1 MLNSFFYRFC
11 LNCSGLAVCALL
23 ACLAAPVSYA
33 ESPLTIQITRGLSS
47 AIPLAVVPFAGQG
60 PSPVDIASVIDADLA
75 RSGRFATLPRTDQP
89 QSPSTAATVDAAQWR
104 LLKMDYVVVGRL
116 VSKGEALELQFD
128 VVNTLT
134 GARLL
139 GYSLPT
145 NASSLRLAGHRAAD
159 LIYEKILGVP
169 GAFSTRI
176 AYVSLEGAFTARH
189 WKLVVADSD
198 GENAK
203 VILDS
208 IEPIM
213 SPAWS
218 PDGARLAYVS
228 FEGRNSAVYVQTVAS
243 GQRDRV
249 SGRAGING
257 APAWSPDGS
266 KLALTLSQ
274 SDGNLDI
281 FVMDVASRSVV
292 RITDDPAIDT
302 EPCFSADGQ
311 SVYFTSD
318 RSGRPQIYRMS
329 LAGGKAQRVTFEGS
343 YNARARLSMD
353 GKSMAVVTQEGGG
366 YRIGWVDLA
375 SGQLR
380 VLSQGTLDV
389 SPSIAPNGQNVMFSA
404 REAGHGVLATVSTD
418 GSVATRIN
426 ARAGDVRE
434 PAWSPL
440 L

>member
-1 MLNSFFYRFC
+1 MHNSSPYRLC
-11 LNCSGLAVCALL
+11 LNRTGLAVCLLL
-23 ACLAAPVSYA
+23 ANLAAPISHA

-47 AIPLAVVPFAGQG
+47 AIALSVVPFAGQG
-60 PSPVDIASVIDADLA
+60 PSPVDVAAVIDADLA
-75 RSGRFATLPRTDQP
+75 RSGRFSTLPRTDQP
-89 QSPSTAATVDAAQWR
+89 QSPSTAATVDVAQWR

-116 VSKGEALELQFD
+116 VTKGEALELQFD
-128 VVNTLT
+128 VVNSQT

-208 IEPIM
+208 VEPIM

-274 SDGNLDI
+274 ADGNLDI
-281 FVMDVASRSVV
+281 FVMDLASRSLA
-292 RITDDPAIDT
+292 RMTDDPAIDT

-311 SVYFTSD
+311 AVYFTSD

-329 LAGGKAQRVTFEGS
+329 LAGGKAQRVTFEGT
-343 YNARARLSMD
+343 YNARARLSVD